1 MKKIIAMLCCA
12 AALTWA
18 GCSDDDDTDKV
29 DMSLLTGKWEVTK
42 QYDGELDRWYEN
54 FGEASGFVQTIELR
68 TDGTGTEKTI
78 EIYQE
83 QVYTYEYDF
92 TYTVH
97 GKTITMPTKRMRSIP
112 PRATSRSSRRTNW
125 SLPRATKAK
134 TAEPTPIRSTSN
146 GSADPPLCL
155 DFSPGTRVMR
165 PFAGRMELREG
176 SVLLSSRHTGI
187 VRSAASEIAPP
198 GDRVVKRGRSPATC

>member
-97 GKTITMPTKRMRSIP
+97 GKTITMTYEEDEEYPSTGYIEKL
-112 PRATSRSSRRTNW
+112 TSDELVVASSYEGEDGRTYTDKEYFQ
-125 SLPRATKAK
+125 R
-134 TAEPTPIRSTSN
+134 I
-146 GSADPPLCL
+146 G
-155 DFSPGTRVMR
+155 
-165 PFAGRMELREG
+165 
-176 SVLLSSRHTGI
+176 
-187 VRSAASEIAPP
+187 
-198 GDRVVKRGRSPATC
+198 

>member
-68 TDGTGTEKTI
+68 KVSESMLYWTNPLPKLSCLKHCIHWD
-78 EIYQE
+78 
-83 QVYTYEYDF
+83 
-92 TYTVH
+92 
-97 GKTITMPTKRMRSIP
+97 SI
-112 PRATSRSSRRTNW
+112 
-125 SLPRATKAK
+125 
-134 TAEPTPIRSTSN
+134 
-146 GSADPPLCL
+146 
-155 DFSPGTRVMR
+155 
-165 PFAGRMELREG
+165 
-176 SVLLSSRHTGI
+176 RHKSKI
-187 VRSAASEIAPP
+187 
-198 GDRVVKRGRSPATC
+198 